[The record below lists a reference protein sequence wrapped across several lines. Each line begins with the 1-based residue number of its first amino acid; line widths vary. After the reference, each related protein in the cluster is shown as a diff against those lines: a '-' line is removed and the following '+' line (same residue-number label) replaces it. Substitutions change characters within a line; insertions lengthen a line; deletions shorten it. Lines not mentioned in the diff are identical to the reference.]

1 MVPADA
7 NIAPGMPFGAALAR
21 NDVAGEHFLAAK
33 NLEPQ
38 TLAGGITRLP
48 RLMRRPK
55 ETWTRYNE

>member
-38 TLAGGITRLP
+38 PLTGGIAPVAR
-48 RLMRRPK
+48 
-55 ETWTRYNE
+55 